1 MKNLFPKKHSYW
13 ILLLACGFLEAWSS
27 LATAQLSEDK
37 VRFFETKIRPIL
49 AKHCY
54 QCHGNDPDKVEK
66 ELVLTTAHGIRKGGQ
81 SGPVIVPGK
90 PDKSLLILAIR
101 HSNPDL

>member
-1 MKNLFPKKHSYW
+1 MMKNLFPKKHSYW
-13 ILLLACGFLEAWSS
+13 ILLIACGCLEAWSS

-54 QCHGNDPDKVEK
+54 QCHGDNPDKVEK
-66 ELVLTTAHGIRKGGQ
+66 ELVLTTAHGIRQGGQ
-81 SGPVIVPGK
+81 SGPIIVAGEPVDG
-90 PDKSLLILAIR
+90 A
-101 HSNPDL
+101 NT